1 MTLAI
6 KDRETVTLLEEI
18 GAATGREVGDV
29 VRDIVRRE
37 ADRIRKERDFQER
50 DFQERLARL
59 EEISCRAAAKIP
71 RDALSPDEIIGYDEW
86 GLPT

>member
-6 KDRETVTLLEEI
+6 KDRETVSLLEEI
-18 GAATGREVGDV
+18 GTATGREVGDV
-29 VRDIVRRE
+29 LRDIVRQE
-37 ADRIRKERDFQER
+37 AERIRKER

-59 EEISCRAAAKIP
+59 EEISRRAAAKIP
-71 RDALSPDEIIGYDEW
+71 KDAPSPDEIIGYDEW